1 MIPFEQDDGGRAA
14 AGFRGS
20 TGDCVTRAI
29 AIAAQRDYREVYDAL
44 HEAALTDQRY
54 MRKLERRY
62 GERARAHASPRDGV
76 SKQIYKPYLAALG
89 FEWTPTMHIG
99 SGCRVHVRADELPAT
114 GRYVL
119 NLSGHLAAWVDG
131 VLRDLSDC
139 SRGGTRCVYG
149 YWRAP

>member
-14 AGFRGS
+14 AGFRGT

-44 HEAALTDQRY
+44 HEAALSDAAY
-54 MRKLERRY
+54 MRPPGRLVVRL
-62 GERARAHASPRDGV
+62 
-76 SKQIYKPYLAALG
+76 SKHVAA
-89 FEWTPTMHIG
+89 
-99 SGCRVHVRADELPAT
+99 V
-114 GRYVL
+114 
-119 NLSGHLAAWVDG
+119 VDG
-131 VLRDLSDC
+131 VLHDTYDC